1 MRRQYLGLALFLVA
15 TLPAD
20 LRANGAGDALR
31 LTLPDRSGAGITAL
45 PQGGSPAA
53 PMPPTT
59 GTAPPTAW
67 GDNCGYIPPEA
78 RDRPNS

>member
-53 PMPPTT
+53 PGRLSVCTACPPLRI
-59 GTAPPTAW
+59 A
-67 GDNCGYIPPEA
+67 DA
-78 RDRPNS
+78 R